1 MKIVIKKKVET
12 ESNTT
17 TVQTEKNEQIQQTT
31 EYKLIK
37 VGTYKADKT
46 YKIEPPCRT
55 VIGLSYHIFSE
66 LSKEFSPNQ
75 KTVVR
80 KFYLEA
86 MNGKYKGVIT
96 QYEGN
101 RTMENDEKPYK
112 YKFYVKNN
120 GVAKLN

>member
-1 MKIVIKKKVET
+1 MKIVIKKKIET

-17 TVQTEKNEQIQQTT
+17 NVQTQQTT

-37 VGTYKADKT
+37 VGTYKADKI

-55 VIGLSYHIFSE
+55 VIGLSYHIFNE
-66 LSKEFSPNQ
+66 LSKEFSPSQ

-86 MNGKYKGVIT
+86 INGKYKGVIT
-96 QYEGN
+96 QYEGTRN
-101 RTMENDEKPYK
+101 IENDEKPYK

>member
-1 MKIVIKKKVET
+1 MKIVIKKKIET

-17 TVQTEKNEQIQQTT
+17 NVQIKNNEQTT

-37 VGTYKADKT
+37 VATYNADKI

-55 VIGLSYHIFSE
+55 VIGLSYNIFNE
-66 LSKEFSPNQ
+66 LSKEFIPNQ

-96 QYEGN
+96 QYEGTRN
-101 RTMENDEKPYK
+101 MINDEKPYK

-120 GVAKLN
+120 GMAKLN